1 MVGLF
6 KRVALP
12 AGIALA
18 ALTLAAPAQ
27 AYPQD
32 PNNCNDSTITW
43 NFDGSWNNYA
53 TARGWARAA
62 INLWNQP
69 LDYAGARLQTVS
81 EVVTGGSVVVQL
93 KDAPSNSYGS
103 SECTF
108 GASMYIN
115 RDYVGSQSFV
125 YKLSRHEMG
134 HLIGMEH
141 TGSKDS
147 WNGDNPPTM
156 STCIDRSLF
165 NTANILSQ
173 DDQAYSNWLHG
184 VLANRQ
190 LHANIGFEQ
199 GFGLWG
205 RSGGTVE
212 WQSSGGATGP
222 GRIRHLTSSST
233 SYVYQT
239 INLATGDDSGQPY
252 RSVINY
258 KVASAGHSGI
268 IEGELFRQN
277 ITYGG
282 GDNGCEYADGLQN
295 LNSPSYS
302 TSGFVNVATTGP
314 IGLAGKTSWTS
325 GASVWEYPP
334 MANGYRM
341 QLRVYSHAK
350 DSAGASQWVYLDNLR
365 GEGT

>member
-1 MVGLF
+1 MGSL
-6 KRVALP
+6 RRLALP
-12 AGIALA
+12 AGLAIA
-18 ALTLAAPAQ
+18 ALSLAAPAQ

-43 NFDGSWNNYA
+43 NFDGSWNNYP
-53 TARGWARAA
+53 TQKSWARSALG
-62 INLWNQP
+62 LWNRP

-81 EVVTGGSVVVQL
+81 EVTSGGSVVVQL
-93 KDAPSNSYGS
+93 KDAPTNSYGS

-108 GASMYIN
+108 GASMWIN
-115 RDYVGSQSFV
+115 RVHVGAASFV
-125 YKLSRHEMG
+125 YQMSRHEMG
-134 HLIGMEH
+134 HLLGMEH
-141 TGSKDS
+141 SGANDS
-147 WNGDNPPTM
+147 WNGDNPPSM
-156 STCIDRSLF
+156 ATCIDKSRFHATNL
-165 NTANILSQ
+165 LSQ
-173 DDQAYSNWLHG
+173 DDQAYANWLHG

-190 LHANIGFEQ
+190 LHSNIGFEQ

-205 RSGGTVE
+205 RSAGTVE

-233 SYVYQT
+233 GYVYQT
-239 INLATGDDSGQPY
+239 INIATGDDSGQPY

-277 ITYGG
+277 ITYP
-282 GDNGCEYADGLQN
+282 GDNTCAYADGLQD

-314 IGLAGKTSWTS
+314 IGLAGKTAWTS

-334 MANGYRM
+334 SANGYRM

-350 DSAGASQWVYLDNLR
+350 DSTGASQWVYLDNLR